1 MCHTSQLAES
11 PYKPF
16 ILVELR
22 QVEFAF
28 ISIGQHHPA
37 IAWHLIY
44 NINPIFCFHILISPI
59 FFFNIFHQNLTI
71 SETHEL

>member
-1 MCHTSQLAES
+1 MSNASQLAES

-22 QVEFAF
+22 QMELAF
-28 ISIGQHHPA
+28 ISIDQHHPA

-44 NINPIFCFHILISPI
+44 NIIPIFCFHIIQILYT
-59 FFFNIFHQNLTI
+59 L
-71 SETHEL
+71 